1 VFSVL
6 KKILHIL
13 ITAKPV
19 FRVIELLRKEIPMEY
34 RLLGN
39 TGIRVSAISF
49 GAGPVPA
56 LMTDG
61 SQAAIQRQTV
71 HRAIE
76 VGINWFDTAATYG
89 DGESEKNLGATLKE
103 LGAPACPDSRDAG
116 RSSSVYIATKVR
128 LMPDQ
133 LDNIEENVKN
143 SVMGSLK
150 RLQLERVTLIQLH
163 NSITQNRG
171 DQYTSIT
178 PQDVLGPGGVLDA
191 FEALKSDGSVQH
203 IGLTGLGDISAL
215 LEVIRSG
222 AFETIQV
229 CYNILNPSA
238 GQPMPKGFDDI
249 DYGNIIAE
257 CTRQNMGVIAIRVF
271 AGGAL
276 AGNPPSAYTLKA
288 QVFPLSLYERDME
301 RAAQLSKALLP
312 GVSLKEAGLRFVLSE
327 PSIST
332 ALIGFS
338 NPAQIDEAIRYCSAG
353 PLSKQIVEK
362 LSNL

>member
-1 VFSVL
+1 
-6 KKILHIL
+6 
-13 ITAKPV
+13 
-19 FRVIELLRKEIPMEY
+19 MEY
-34 RLLGN
+34 RLLGD
-39 TGIRVSAISF
+39 TGIKVSAISF

-61 SQAAIQRQTV
+61 SQAATQRQTV
-71 HRAIE
+71 QRAIE
-76 VGINWFDTAATYG
+76 MGINWFDTAATYG
-89 DGESEKNLGATLKE
+89 DGESEKNLGTTLKE
-103 LGAPACPDSRDAG
+103 LGAL
-116 RSSSVYIATKVR
+116 SSVYIATKVR

-133 LDNIEENVKN
+133 LDNIAENVKF
-143 SVMGSLK
+143 SVMESLK
-150 RLQLERVTLIQLH
+150 RLQLGRVTLIQLH

-178 PQDVLGPGGVLDA
+178 PRDVLGPGGVLEA
-191 FEALKSDGSVQH
+191 FEALKSDGLVQH

-215 LEVIRSG
+215 IEVIHSG

-238 GQPMPKGFDDI
+238 GRPMPKGFHDI

-257 CTRQNMGVIAIRVF
+257 CIEQNMGVIAIRVL

-301 RAAQLSKALLP
+301 RAAQLSKAFPP
-312 GVSLKEAGLRFVLSE
+312 GMSLKEAGVRFVLSK

-353 PLSKQIVEK
+353 PLAKRVIESLKT
-362 LSNL
+362 NT